1 MLPYSILVA
10 RFSAKTL
17 KALVR
22 TLHARLCGVREKSLN
37 GVDKYLFTSFQQ
49 RRQHLPAA
57 HHDHDQ
63 EQISTPSHIHTSHST
78 QTTSQSWATEQ
89 KQPQS
94 ASATPKMP
102 ETWPSLSSNQYVF
115 FFCFHKRAALSKRVI
130 AFHIQCTNAC
140 IQNILAKSIKCK
152 ICFQDFQ
159 STAKRPALEEHASNK
174 HSKKYEDCFPAAA

>member
-1 MLPYSILVA
+1 MGNGAKAASKRERNAKDAGNVA
-10 RFSAKTL
+10 KSQL
-17 KALVR
+17 KSVR
-22 TLHARLCGVREKSLN
+22 
-37 GVDKYLFTSFQQ
+37 
-49 RRQHLPAA
+49 
-57 HHDHDQ
+57 
-63 EQISTPSHIHTSHST
+63 
-78 QTTSQSWATEQ
+78 
-89 KQPQS
+89 
-94 ASATPKMP
+94 
-102 ETWPSLSSNQYVF
+102 F